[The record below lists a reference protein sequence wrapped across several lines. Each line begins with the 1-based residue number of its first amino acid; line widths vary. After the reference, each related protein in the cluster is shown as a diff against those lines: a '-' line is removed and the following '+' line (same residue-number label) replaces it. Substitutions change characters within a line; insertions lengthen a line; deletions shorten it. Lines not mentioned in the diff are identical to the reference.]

1 MFLENE
7 KKDGSRALVDTLLC
21 CLRQCCGTVTIFYG
35 TGSESSF
42 WQFSVPAP
50 VLVQALYQDHKKYSF
65 PKCEWELLRF
75 HFITVPEPIMVPVL
89 VPLKSVI
96 KLRFRYVKKLQ
107 FLRFRFQFS
116 NTSPYVVLIRESG
129 SVTKCHRFGT
139 SRRGPGFSC
148 YRRICVKGS
157 VADPGCLSRIPDPVF
172 YPSRIPDLG
181 SKNSNKREG
190 WKKICCHNF
199 LCSYKFH
206 KIANYFSFEV
216 LKKKIWA
223 NFQKNFLPQMGL
235 GSGIWDPGSGKTYS
249 GSRIQGSKRHRIP
262 DPDPQHW
269 SKENISAALRMK
281 SPLCS

>member
-21 CLRQCCGTVTIFYG
+21 CLRQWGGTVTIFYG
-35 TGSESSF
+35 TGSDSSF

-65 PKCEWELLRF
+65 TKCEWEFLGF

-139 SRRGPGFSC
+139 SRRGGPGFSC

-157 VADPGCLSRIPDPVF
+157 VADPGCLSRIPDPDF
-172 YPSRIPDLG
+172 YPSQIP
-181 SKNSNKREG
+181 
-190 WKKICCHNF
+190 
-199 LCSYKFH
+199 
-206 KIANYFSFEV
+206 
-216 LKKKIWA
+216 
-223 NFQKNFLPQMGL
+223 
-235 GSGIWDPGSGKTYS
+235 DPGSRISDPKTATKGRGEKNLLS
-249 GSRIQGSKRHRIP
+249 
-262 DPDPQHW
+262 
-269 SKENISAALRMK
+269 
-281 SPLCS
+281 